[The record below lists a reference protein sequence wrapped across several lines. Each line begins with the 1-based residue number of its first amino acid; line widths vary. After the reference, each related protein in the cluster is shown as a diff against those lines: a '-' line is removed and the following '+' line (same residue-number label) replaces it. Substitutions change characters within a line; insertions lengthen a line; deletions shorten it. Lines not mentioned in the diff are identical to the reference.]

1 MSGLNT
7 NIINNKGTGS
17 KTITPT
23 AITRIKNDIATTKK
37 EILEG
42 IHIVSDEADIT
53 QFHAIIEGPSDTPY
67 AGGIF
72 YFHIKMPNDYPWSPP
87 TVSLK
92 LITSQPNKNKVE
104 EKTVKRTSV
113 DT

>member
-1 MSGLNT
+1 MTTPDT
-7 NIINNKGTGS
+7 NRKINKSTES

-42 IHIVSDEADIT
+42 IHVVCDETDIT

-67 AGGIF
+67 SGGIF
-72 YFHIKMPNDYPWSPP
+72 YFHIKMPYDYPWSPP
-87 TVSLK
+87 TVSWK
-92 LITSQPNKNKVE
+92 LVT
-104 EKTVKRTSV
+104 
-113 DT
+113 